1 MKRLILYFCSWLLTM
16 TSFAQVQT
24 DNMYVYRNDGD
35 FTVFPYAEVD
45 SITFSNLDINGVKH
59 AAVVVQEFWT
69 CDSVY
74 RIPLEVIDSI
84 GFITPQTIINDDV
97 FPLTESHIPYI
108 LRGDTLS
115 FTMLST
121 TPKEMRPKKGNIVVS
136 EAGCTVFEN
145 GIIGTVVSIKESKE
159 GFVYQCEKATLDD
172 VYDQIVFCE
181 NTETSSERVSSLS
194 ASDSRAKGDLPRIN
208 VGSELWNLSFEK
220 EWEYSGT
227 TLTVEGTGR
236 GYCRLLICK
245 LADKKNPLFAK
256 FCISNNVLSTMKL
269 NANSQADISP
279 APYQIGRTIKG
290 GRISFPNPLLRFIW
304 LEPQVRLFSY
314 FEESGN
320 VDLDFTAHLNRQD
333 EVVLIYSDGEWKA
346 SQSANNQFGVDVA
359 SLKLDGQAEIGL
371 MPEIKLSLNGSATGI
386 GVTGRFGVKQTA
398 ELKFDA
404 VDYFDTGT
412 YEALKDSKTETYQ
425 TQSVSLFAESGLFSK
440 ETDRYSLNLR
450 DADRLLMSSY
460 LFPTFEE
467 SYQCGNG
474 SEHSVSITANRDL
487 LLPVTLNMA
496 VYDEQDNLIQR
507 SHDNDLYNG
516 KDSGFIYEFKNLPKE
531 KKLKAYPL
539 VKLGDIEVRATPA
552 IDVDRCMAKIDEV
565 KLADALYV
573 ADGEQ
578 NTPANKFYVD
588 VSAISDDMQDV
599 REWGVYSS
607 PNHLI
612 PFKSLED
619 KQEIRLMGKLTNAD
633 IRFNY
638 TNFVAETDMEIGA
651 YIKKYNAKT
660 NQIQTLL
667 GPLNTYT
674 LRYDT
679 KPSIVFSNPKIINTE
694 VIGSETNYD
703 DDGNPYTDY
712 HYSTSFNYD
721 TEVTG
726 SFWIHHVTAGISG
739 GTWFKDNPSWSW
751 NPSSDGIYEGGSRS
765 HYWTSSKS
773 LGHTNWYN
781 LHLRNGDILK
791 SNYLN
796 LSGSG
801 TLTSIW
807 VSSAP
812 SFVKRIESKRI
823 AGQRN
828 KPGIVITPKMP
839 TMLQKEDLHDAIPW
853 K

>member
-1 MKRLILYFCSWLLTM
+1 MR
-16 TSFAQVQT
+16 
-24 DNMYVYRNDGD
+24 
-35 FTVFPYAEVD
+35 
-45 SITFSNLDINGVKH
+45 H
-59 AAVVVQEFWT
+59 
-69 CDSVY
+69 VY

-84 GFITPQTIINDDV
+84 GFITPQTIINDKV

-181 NTETSSERVSSLS
+181 NTETSSEQVRSVS
-194 ASDSRAKGDLPRIN
+194 ASGSRAKGDLPRIN
-208 VGSELWNLSFEK
+208 VGSELWNFSFEK
-220 EWEYSGT
+220 EWENSGT

-279 APYQIGRTIKG
+279 APYQIGKTIKR
-290 GRISFPNPLLRFIW
+290 GRITFPNPLLRFIW

-314 FEESGN
+314 FEENGN

-333 EVVLIYSDGEWKA
+333 EVVFIYSDGEWKA

-371 MPEIKLSLNGSATGI
+371 MPEIKLSLNGSSTGI
-386 GVTGRFGVKQTA
+386 GVIGRFGVKQTA

-440 ETDRYSLNLR
+440 EIECYSLELR

-467 SYQCGNG
+467 SFQCGNG

-507 SHDNDLYNG
+507 SHDNDPYNG
-516 KDSGFIYEFKNLPKE
+516 KNSGFTYAFKDLPKE

-552 IDVDRCMAKIDEV
+552 IDIDRCMAKIDEV
-565 KLADALYV
+565 KLIDALYV

-599 REWGVYSS
+599 KEWGVYSS
-607 PNHLI
+607 PNRLI

-619 KQEIRLMGKLTNAD
+619 KQEIRLMGRLTDAD

-638 TNFVAETDMEIGA
+638 TNFVAETDMELGV
-651 YIKKYNAKT
+651 YIKKYNAQT

-667 GPLNTYT
+667 APLNTYT
-674 LRYDT
+674 FRYDT
-679 KPSIVFSNPKIINTE
+679 KPSIVLSNPEIISTE

-703 DDGNPYTDY
+703 DNGNPYTNY

-726 SFWIHHVTAGISG
+726 SFWIHHVTLGISG
-739 GTWFKDNPSWSW
+739 GAWSLYNPSWSW
-751 NPSSDGIYEGGSRS
+751 NPSSDGIYEDGSKSR
-765 HYWTSSKS
+765 YWTSSKS
-773 LGHTNWYN
+773 LGHTYWYN

-812 SFVKRIESKRI
+812 SFVKRIESKRMT
-823 AGQRN
+823 GQRN
-828 KPGIVITPKMP
+828 KPAVVITPKMP
-839 TMLQKEDLHDAIPW
+839 TMLQKEELLDAIPW

>member
-16 TSFAQVQT
+16 ASFAQVQT

-59 AAVVVQEFWT
+59 DVVVVQEFWT

-84 GFITPQTIINDDV
+84 GFTTPQTIINDKV

-145 GIIGTVVSIKESKE
+145 GIIGTVVSIKESEE

-181 NTETSSERVSSLS
+181 NAETSSERVSSVS

-227 TLTVEGTGR
+227 TLKVEGTGR

-279 APYQIGRTIKG
+279 KPYQIGRTIKG

-359 SLKLDGQAEIGL
+359 SLKLDGQAEVGL
-371 MPEIKLSLNGSATGI
+371 MPEIKLSLK
-386 GVTGRFGVKQTA
+386 RF
-398 ELKFDA
+398 
-404 VDYFDTGT
+404 
-412 YEALKDSKTETYQ
+412 
-425 TQSVSLFAESGLFSK
+425 
-440 ETDRYSLNLR
+440 
-450 DADRLLMSSY
+450 SY
-460 LFPTFEE
+460 GDWRNWAFRH
-467 SYQCGNG
+467 Q
-474 SEHSVSITANRDL
+474 AN
-487 LLPVTLNMA
+487 
-496 VYDEQDNLIQR
+496 
-507 SHDNDLYNG
+507 
-516 KDSGFIYEFKNLPKE
+516 
-531 KKLKAYPL
+531 
-539 VKLGDIEVRATPA
+539 
-552 IDVDRCMAKIDEV
+552 C
-565 KLADALYV
+565 
-573 ADGEQ
+573 
-578 NTPANKFYVD
+578 
-588 VSAISDDMQDV
+588 
-599 REWGVYSS
+599 
-607 PNHLI
+607 
-612 PFKSLED
+612 
-619 KQEIRLMGKLTNAD
+619 
-633 IRFNY
+633 
-638 TNFVAETDMEIGA
+638 
-651 YIKKYNAKT
+651 
-660 NQIQTLL
+660 
-667 GPLNTYT
+667 
-674 LRYDT
+674 
-679 KPSIVFSNPKIINTE
+679 
-694 VIGSETNYD
+694 
-703 DDGNPYTDY
+703 
-712 HYSTSFNYD
+712 
-721 TEVTG
+721 
-726 SFWIHHVTAGISG
+726 
-739 GTWFKDNPSWSW
+739 
-751 NPSSDGIYEGGSRS
+751 
-765 HYWTSSKS
+765 
-773 LGHTNWYN
+773 
-781 LHLRNGDILK
+781 
-791 SNYLN
+791 
-796 LSGSG
+796 
-801 TLTSIW
+801 
-807 VSSAP
+807 
-812 SFVKRIESKRI
+812 
-823 AGQRN
+823 
-828 KPGIVITPKMP
+828 
-839 TMLQKEDLHDAIPW
+839 
-853 K
+853 

>member
-1 MKRLILYFCSWLLTM
+1 
-16 TSFAQVQT
+16 
-24 DNMYVYRNDGD
+24 
-35 FTVFPYAEVD
+35 
-45 SITFSNLDINGVKH
+45 
-59 AAVVVQEFWT
+59 
-69 CDSVY
+69 
-74 RIPLEVIDSI
+74 
-84 GFITPQTIINDDV
+84 
-97 FPLTESHIPYI
+97 
-108 LRGDTLS
+108 
-115 FTMLST
+115 
-121 TPKEMRPKKGNIVVS
+121 
-136 EAGCTVFEN
+136 
-145 GIIGTVVSIKESKE
+145 
-159 GFVYQCEKATLDD
+159 
-172 VYDQIVFCE
+172 
-181 NTETSSERVSSLS
+181 
-194 ASDSRAKGDLPRIN
+194 
-208 VGSELWNLSFEK
+208 
-220 EWEYSGT
+220 
-227 TLTVEGTGR
+227 
-236 GYCRLLICK
+236 
-245 LADKKNPLFAK
+245 
-256 FCISNNVLSTMKL
+256 MKL

-279 APYQIGRTIKG
+279 KPYQIGRTIKG

-314 FEESGN
+314 VEESGN

-359 SLKLDGQAEIGL
+359 SLKLDGQAEVGL

-386 GVTGRFGVKQTA
+386 GVTGRFGIKQTA

-404 VDYFDTGT
+404 IDYFDTGT

-450 DADRLLMSSY
+450 DTDRLLMSRY

-467 SYQCGNG
+467 SYQYGNG

-507 SHDNDLYNG
+507 THDDDPYDG
-516 KDSGFIYEFKNLPKE
+516 KNSGFTYAFKDLPKE

-552 IDVDRCMAKIDEV
+552 IDIDRCMAKIDEV
-565 KLADALYV
+565 KLTDALYV

-578 NTPANKFYVD
+578 NTPANYFYID
-588 VSAISDDMQDV
+588 VSAISEDMQDV

-612 PFKSLED
+612 PFDLLED
-619 KQEIRLMGKLTNAD
+619 KQKVHLVWELTDAK

-638 TNFVAETDMEIGA
+638 TNFVAEADTKIGV

-667 GPLNTYT
+667 GSLNTYT

-694 VIGSETNYD
+694 VIGSKTKYD

-712 HYSTSFNYD
+712 HYSTSQKYD
-721 TEVTG
+721 IEVTG
-726 SFWIHHVTAGISG
+726 SFWIEQVTNGISG
-739 GTWFKDNPSWSW
+739 SEWSLDNPSWSW
-751 NPSSDGIYEGGSRS
+751 HPSSDGIYERERRS
-765 HYWTSSKS
+765 KYWSSSKS
-773 LGHTNWYN
+773 LGNTYWYN

-796 LSGSG
+796 VSGTE

-839 TMLQKEDLHDAIPW
+839 TMQQKEDLHDAIPW

>member
-1 MKRLILYFCSWLLTM
+1 MKGLILYFCSWLLTM

-108 LRGDTLS
+108 LRGDTFS

-145 GIIGTVVSIKESKE
+145 GIIGTVVSIKESEE

-181 NTETSSERVSSLS
+181 NTETSSEQVRSVS
-194 ASDSRAKGDLPRIN
+194 ASGSRAKGDLPRIN
-208 VGSELWNLSFEK
+208 VGSELWNFSFEN
-220 EWEYSGT
+220 EWENSGT
-227 TLTVEGTGR
+227 TLKVEGTGR

-279 APYQIGRTIKG
+279 DPYQIGRTIKG

-320 VDLDFTAHLNRQD
+320 ADLDFTAHLNRQD

-359 SLKLDGQAEIGL
+359 SLKLNGQAEIGL

-440 ETDRYSLNLR
+440 ETDRYSLKLR

-467 SYQCGNG
+467 NFQYENG

-507 SHDNDLYNG
+507 SHDNDPYDG
-516 KDSGFIYEFKNLPKE
+516 KNSGFTYAFKDLPKE

-552 IDVDRCMAKIDEV
+552 IDIDRCMAKIDEV
-565 KLADALYV
+565 KLIDALYV

-578 NTPANKFYVD
+578 NTPANKFDVD

-619 KQEIRLMGKLTNAD
+619 KQEIRLEGRLTDAD

-638 TNFVAETDMEIGA
+638 TNFVAETDMELGV

-667 GPLNTYT
+667 GPLRTYT

-712 HYSTSFNYD
+712 HYFTSFNYD

-726 SFWIHHVTAGISG
+726 SFWIERVTKGISG
-739 GTWFKDNPSWSW
+739 GEWSLSNPSWLW
-751 NPSSDGIYEGGSRS
+751 HPSSDGIYEDGVITD
-765 HYWTSSKS
+765 YWTSTEL
-773 LGHTNWYN
+773 LGFTYWCN
-781 LHLRNGDILK
+781 LHLRNGAILK

-796 LSGSG
+796 LSGTE

-812 SFVKRIESKRI
+812 SFVKRIESKRM

-828 KPGIVITPKMP
+828 KPAIVITPKMP

>member
-1 MKRLILYFCSWLLTM
+1 M
-16 TSFAQVQT
+16 
-24 DNMYVYRNDGD
+24 
-35 FTVFPYAEVD
+35 
-45 SITFSNLDINGVKH
+45 
-59 AAVVVQEFWT
+59 
-69 CDSVY
+69 
-74 RIPLEVIDSI
+74 
-84 GFITPQTIINDDV
+84 
-97 FPLTESHIPYI
+97 
-108 LRGDTLS
+108 
-115 FTMLST
+115 
-121 TPKEMRPKKGNIVVS
+121 
-136 EAGCTVFEN
+136 
-145 GIIGTVVSIKESKE
+145 
-159 GFVYQCEKATLDD
+159 
-172 VYDQIVFCE
+172 
-181 NTETSSERVSSLS
+181 
-194 ASDSRAKGDLPRIN
+194 
-208 VGSELWNLSFEK
+208 
-220 EWEYSGT
+220 
-227 TLTVEGTGR
+227 
-236 GYCRLLICK
+236 
-245 LADKKNPLFAK
+245 
-256 FCISNNVLSTMKL
+256 
-269 NANSQADISP
+269 
-279 APYQIGRTIKG
+279 
-290 GRISFPNPLLRFIW
+290 
-304 LEPQVRLFSY
+304 
-314 FEESGN
+314 
-320 VDLDFTAHLNRQD
+320 DFTAHLNRQD

-386 GVTGRFGVKQTA
+386 GVTGRFGIKQTA

-440 ETDRYSLNLR
+440 ETERYSLKLR
-450 DADRLLMSSY
+450 DADRLLMSRY

-467 SYQCGNG
+467 SYQYGNG
-474 SEHSVSITANRDL
+474 SEHSVSITANRDM

-507 SHDNDLYNG
+507 THDNDLYDG
-516 KDSGFIYEFKNLPKE
+516 KNSGFTYAFKDLPKE

-552 IDVDRCMAKIDEV
+552 IDVDWCMAKIDEV
-565 KLADALYV
+565 KLTKALYV

-578 NTPANKFYVD
+578 NTPANKFYFD
-588 VSAISDDMQDV
+588 VSAVSDDMQDV
-599 REWGVYSS
+599 REWGVYTN
-607 PNHLI
+607 PKHLI
-612 PFKSLED
+612 PFDLLED
-619 KQEIRLMGKLTNAD
+619 KQKVHLVWELTDAK

-638 TNFVAETDMEIGA
+638 TNFVAEADTKIGV

-667 GPLNTYT
+667 GPLKTYT

-679 KPSIVFSNPKIINTE
+679 KPSIVFSNPKIISTE
-694 VIGSETNYD
+694 VIGSKTKYD

-712 HYSTSFNYD
+712 HYSTSYNYD
-721 TEVTG
+721 AEVTG
-726 SFWIHHVTAGISG
+726 SFWIEQVTGGISG
-739 GTWFKDNPSWSW
+739 DRWYLDNPSSW
-751 NPSSDGIYEGGSRS
+751 HPSSDGIYEVEERS
-765 HYWTSSKS
+765 KYWTSTKS
-773 LGHTNWYN
+773 LGHTYWKN

-828 KPGIVITPKMP
+828 KPAIVITPKMP
-839 TMLQKEDLHDAIPW
+839 TMLQKEDLHDVIPW

>member
-45 SITFSNLDINGVKH
+45 SITFSDLDINGVKH
-59 AAVVVQEFWT
+59 DAVVVQEFWT

-145 GIIGTVVSIKESKE
+145 GIIGTVVSIKESEE

-181 NTETSSERVSSLS
+181 NTETSSEQVRSVS
-194 ASDSRAKGDLPRIN
+194 ASGSRAKGDLPRIN
-208 VGSELWNLSFEK
+208 VGSELWNFSFEN
-220 EWEYSGT
+220 EWENSGT
-227 TLTVEGTGR
+227 TLKVEGTGR

-371 MPEIKLSLNGSATGI
+371 IPEIKLSLNGSATGI
-386 GVTGRFGVKQTA
+386 GVTGRFGIKQTA

-440 ETDRYSLNLR
+440 ETERYSLKLR

-467 SYQCGNG
+467 NFQYENG

-507 SHDNDLYNG
+507 THDDDPYDG
-516 KDSGFIYEFKNLPKE
+516 KNSGFTYAFKDFPKE

-565 KLADALYV
+565 KLTDALYV
-573 ADGEQ
+573 ANGEQ
-578 NTPANKFYVD
+578 NTPANKFYFD

-612 PFKSLED
+612 PFDLLED
-619 KQEIRLMGKLTNAD
+619 KQKVHLVWGLTDAK

-638 TNFVAETDMEIGA
+638 TNFVAEADTEIGV

-660 NQIQTLL
+660 NQIKTLL

-694 VIGSETNYD
+694 VIGSKTKYD

-712 HYSTSFNYD
+712 HYSTSYNYD

-726 SFWIHHVTAGISG
+726 SFWIQQVTWGISG
-739 GTWFKDNPSWSW
+739 GTWSLDNPSWSW
-751 NPSSDGIYEGGSRS
+751 HPSSDGIYEDEIRS
-765 HYWTSSKS
+765 KYWTSSES
-773 LGHTNWYN
+773 LGHTKWHN

-812 SFVKRIESKRI
+812 SFVKRIESKRM

-828 KPGIVITPKMP
+828 KPAIVITPKMP

>member
-45 SITFSNLDINGVKH
+45 SITFSTLDINGVKH

-145 GIIGTVVSIKESKE
+145 GIIGTVVSIKESEE

-181 NTETSSERVSSLS
+181 NTETSSEQVRSVS
-194 ASDSRAKGDLPRIN
+194 ASGSRVKGDLPRIN

-227 TLTVEGTGR
+227 TLKVEGTGR

-279 APYQIGRTIKG
+279 EPYQIGRTIKG
-290 GRISFPNPLLRFIW
+290 GRISFPHPLLRFIW

-314 FEESGN
+314 FEENGN

-359 SLKLDGQAEIGL
+359 SLKLDGQAEVGL

-386 GVTGRFGVKQTA
+386 GVTGRFGIKQTA
-398 ELKFDA
+398 ELKIDA
-404 VDYFDTGT
+404 IDYFDTGT

-450 DADRLLMSSY
+450 DSDRLLMSRY

-467 SYQCGNG
+467 SFQYENG

-507 SHDNDLYNG
+507 SHDNDPYDG
-516 KDSGFIYEFKNLPKE
+516 KNSGFTYAFKDLPKE

-565 KLADALYV
+565 KLTDALYV

-578 NTPANKFYVD
+578 NTPANYFYFD

-612 PFKSLED
+612 PFDLLED
-619 KQEIRLMGKLTNAD
+619 KQKVHLVWKLTDAK

-638 TNFVAETDMEIGA
+638 TNFVAEADTKIGV

-674 LRYDT
+674 FRYDT
-679 KPSIVFSNPKIINTE
+679 KPSIVFSNPEIISTE
-694 VIGSETNYD
+694 VIGSKTNYD

-712 HYSTSFNYD
+712 HYSTSQNFD

-726 SFWIHHVTAGISG
+726 SFWIQQVTMGISG
-739 GTWFKDNPSWSW
+739 GEWFLSNPSWSW
-751 NPSSDGIYEGGSRS
+751 HPSSDGIYEKGHSS
-765 HYWTSSKS
+765 KYWTSTKS
-773 LGHTNWYN
+773 LGHTYWFN

-828 KPGIVITPKMP
+828 KPAIVITPKMP

>member
-16 TSFAQVQT
+16 ASFAQVQT

-45 SITFSNLDINGVKH
+45 SITFSTLDINGMKH
-59 AAVVVQEFWT
+59 DAVVVQEFWT

-145 GIIGTVVSIKESKE
+145 GIIGTVVSIKESEE

-181 NTETSSERVSSLS
+181 NTETSSEQVRSVS
-194 ASDSRAKGDLPRIN
+194 ASGSRAKGDLPRIN
-208 VGSELWNLSFEK
+208 VGSELWNFSFEN
-220 EWEYSGT
+220 EWENSGT
-227 TLTVEGTGR
+227 TLKVEGTGR

-245 LADKKNPLFAK
+245 LADKKKPLFAK

-314 FEESGN
+314 FEENGN

-386 GVTGRFGVKQTA
+386 GVTGRFGIKQTA

-425 TQSVSLFAESGLFSK
+425 SQSVSLFAESGLFSK
-440 ETDRYSLNLR
+440 ET
-450 DADRLLMSSY
+450 
-460 LFPTFEE
+460 E
-467 SYQCGNG
+467 
-474 SEHSVSITANRDL
+474 
-487 LLPVTLNMA
+487 
-496 VYDEQDNLIQR
+496 
-507 SHDNDLYNG
+507 
-516 KDSGFIYEFKNLPKE
+516 
-531 KKLKAYPL
+531 
-539 VKLGDIEVRATPA
+539 RAT
-552 IDVDRCMAKIDEV
+552 
-565 KLADALYV
+565 
-573 ADGEQ
+573 
-578 NTPANKFYVD
+578 F
-588 VSAISDDMQDV
+588 S
-599 REWGVYSS
+599 
-607 PNHLI
+607 
-612 PFKSLED
+612 
-619 KQEIRLMGKLTNAD
+619 RLSKKVTNM
-633 IRFNY
+633 
-638 TNFVAETDMEIGA
+638 ETVV
-651 YIKKYNAKT
+651 
-660 NQIQTLL
+660 
-667 GPLNTYT
+667 
-674 LRYDT
+674 
-679 KPSIVFSNPKIINTE
+679 SIVFQ
-694 VIGSETNYD
+694 
-703 DDGNPYTDY
+703 
-712 HYSTSFNYD
+712 
-721 TEVTG
+721 
-726 SFWIHHVTAGISG
+726 
-739 GTWFKDNPSWSW
+739 
-751 NPSSDGIYEGGSRS
+751 
-765 HYWTSSKS
+765 
-773 LGHTNWYN
+773 
-781 LHLRNGDILK
+781 LR
-791 SNYLN
+791 
-796 LSGSG
+796 
-801 TLTSIW
+801 
-807 VSSAP
+807 P
-812 SFVKRIESKRI
+812 I
-823 AGQRN
+823 AICSCQ
-828 KPGIVITPKMP
+828 
-839 TMLQKEDLHDAIPW
+839 
-853 K
+853 

>member
-1 MKRLILYFCSWLLTM
+1 
-16 TSFAQVQT
+16 
-24 DNMYVYRNDGD
+24 
-35 FTVFPYAEVD
+35 
-45 SITFSNLDINGVKH
+45 
-59 AAVVVQEFWT
+59 
-69 CDSVY
+69 
-74 RIPLEVIDSI
+74 
-84 GFITPQTIINDDV
+84 
-97 FPLTESHIPYI
+97 
-108 LRGDTLS
+108 
-115 FTMLST
+115 
-121 TPKEMRPKKGNIVVS
+121 
-136 EAGCTVFEN
+136 
-145 GIIGTVVSIKESKE
+145 
-159 GFVYQCEKATLDD
+159 
-172 VYDQIVFCE
+172 
-181 NTETSSERVSSLS
+181 
-194 ASDSRAKGDLPRIN
+194 
-208 VGSELWNLSFEK
+208 
-220 EWEYSGT
+220 
-227 TLTVEGTGR
+227 
-236 GYCRLLICK
+236 
-245 LADKKNPLFAK
+245 
-256 FCISNNVLSTMKL
+256 
-269 NANSQADISP
+269 
-279 APYQIGRTIKG
+279 
-290 GRISFPNPLLRFIW
+290 
-304 LEPQVRLFSY
+304 
-314 FEESGN
+314 
-320 VDLDFTAHLNRQD
+320 
-333 EVVLIYSDGEWKA
+333 
-346 SQSANNQFGVDVA
+346 
-359 SLKLDGQAEIGL
+359 
-371 MPEIKLSLNGSATGI
+371 
-386 GVTGRFGVKQTA
+386 
-398 ELKFDA
+398 
-404 VDYFDTGT
+404 
-412 YEALKDSKTETYQ
+412 LKDSKTETYQ

-440 ETDRYSLNLR
+440 ETERYSLKLR

-467 SYQCGNG
+467 NFQYGNG

-507 SHDNDLYNG
+507 THDNDLYDG
-516 KDSGFIYEFKNLPKE
+516 KNSGFTYAFKDLPKE

-552 IDVDRCMAKIDEV
+552 IDVDWCMAKIDEV
-565 KLADALYV
+565 KLTDALYV

-578 NTPANKFYVD
+578 NTPANKFYFD
-588 VSAISDDMQDV
+588 VSAVSDDMQDV
-599 REWGVYSS
+599 REWGVYTN
-607 PNHLI
+607 PKHLI
-612 PFKSLED
+612 PFDLLED
-619 KQEIRLMGKLTNAD
+619 KQEIHLVWELTDAK

-638 TNFVAETDMEIGA
+638 TNFVAEADTKIGV

-694 VIGSETNYD
+694 VTESKTNYD

-712 HYSTSFNYD
+712 HYLTSFNFD

-726 SFWIHHVTAGISG
+726 SFWIHQVTMGISG
-739 GTWFKDNPSWSW
+739 GTWHLENPSWSW
-751 NPSSDGIYEGGSRS
+751 HPSSDGIYEDGRRND
-765 HYWTSSKS
+765 YWTSSKH
-773 LGHTNWYN
+773 LGHTYWYN

-839 TMLQKEDLHDAIPW
+839 TMLQKEDLHDVIPW

>member
-1 MKRLILYFCSWLLTM
+1 
-16 TSFAQVQT
+16 
-24 DNMYVYRNDGD
+24 
-35 FTVFPYAEVD
+35 
-45 SITFSNLDINGVKH
+45 
-59 AAVVVQEFWT
+59 
-69 CDSVY
+69 
-74 RIPLEVIDSI
+74 
-84 GFITPQTIINDDV
+84 
-97 FPLTESHIPYI
+97 
-108 LRGDTLS
+108 
-115 FTMLST
+115 
-121 TPKEMRPKKGNIVVS
+121 
-136 EAGCTVFEN
+136 
-145 GIIGTVVSIKESKE
+145 
-159 GFVYQCEKATLDD
+159 
-172 VYDQIVFCE
+172 
-181 NTETSSERVSSLS
+181 
-194 ASDSRAKGDLPRIN
+194 
-208 VGSELWNLSFEK
+208 
-220 EWEYSGT
+220 
-227 TLTVEGTGR
+227 
-236 GYCRLLICK
+236 
-245 LADKKNPLFAK
+245 
-256 FCISNNVLSTMKL
+256 
-269 NANSQADISP
+269 
-279 APYQIGRTIKG
+279 
-290 GRISFPNPLLRFIW
+290 
-304 LEPQVRLFSY
+304 
-314 FEESGN
+314 
-320 VDLDFTAHLNRQD
+320 
-333 EVVLIYSDGEWKA
+333 
-346 SQSANNQFGVDVA
+346 
-359 SLKLDGQAEIGL
+359 
-371 MPEIKLSLNGSATGI
+371 
-386 GVTGRFGVKQTA
+386 
-398 ELKFDA
+398 
-404 VDYFDTGT
+404 
-412 YEALKDSKTETYQ
+412 
-425 TQSVSLFAESGLFSK
+425 
-440 ETDRYSLNLR
+440 
-450 DADRLLMSSY
+450 
-460 LFPTFEE
+460 
-467 SYQCGNG
+467 
-474 SEHSVSITANRDL
+474 
-487 LLPVTLNMA
+487 
-496 VYDEQDNLIQR
+496 
-507 SHDNDLYNG
+507 
-516 KDSGFIYEFKNLPKE
+516 
-531 KKLKAYPL
+531 
-539 VKLGDIEVRATPA
+539 
-552 IDVDRCMAKIDEV
+552 MAKIDEV

-612 PFKSLED
+612 PFKSLEE

-679 KPSIVFSNPKIINTE
+679 KPSIVFSNPEIISTE
-694 VIGSETNYD
+694 VIGSETSYD
-703 DDGNPYTDY
+703 DDGKPYTDY
-712 HYSTSFNYD
+712 HYSTSYNYD

-751 NPSSDGIYEGGSRS
+751 NPSSDGIYEDGSRS

>member
-181 NTETSSERVSSLS
+181 NAETSSERVSSVS

-227 TLTVEGTGR
+227 TLKVEGTGR

-245 LADKKNPLFAK
+245 LADKKKPLFAK

-269 NANSQADISP
+269 NANSQVDISP
-279 APYQIGRTIKG
+279 KPYQIGRTIKG
-290 GRISFPNPLLRFIW
+290 GRISFPHPLLRFIW

-359 SLKLDGQAEIGL
+359 SLKLDGQAEVGL

-386 GVTGRFGVKQTA
+386 GVNGRFGIKQTA

-404 VDYFDTGT
+404 IDYFDTGM

-507 SHDNDLYNG
+507 SHDNDPYDG
-516 KDSGFIYEFKNLPKE
+516 KNSGFTYAFKDLPKE

-552 IDVDRCMAKIDEV
+552 IDIDRCMAKIDEV
-565 KLADALYV
+565 KLTDALYV

-578 NTPANKFYVD
+578 NTPANKFYFD
-588 VSAISDDMQDV
+588 VSAVSDDMQDV

-619 KQEIRLMGKLTNAD
+619 KQEIHLVWRLTDAD

-638 TNFVAETDMEIGA
+638 TNFVAETDVEIGA

-667 GPLNTYT
+667 GPLKTYT
-674 LRYDT
+674 FRYDT

-712 HYSTSFNYD
+712 HYLTSFDYD

-726 SFWIHHVTAGISG
+726 SFWIHHVTSGISG
-739 GTWFKDNPSWSW
+739 GTWSKNNPSWSW
-751 NPSSDGIYEGGSRS
+751 NPSSDGIYEDGSGS
-765 HYWTSSKS
+765 YYWTSTKS
-773 LGHTNWYN
+773 LGHTTWYN
-781 LHLRNGDILK
+781 LHLRNGEILK

-828 KPGIVITPKMP
+828 KPAIVITSKMP